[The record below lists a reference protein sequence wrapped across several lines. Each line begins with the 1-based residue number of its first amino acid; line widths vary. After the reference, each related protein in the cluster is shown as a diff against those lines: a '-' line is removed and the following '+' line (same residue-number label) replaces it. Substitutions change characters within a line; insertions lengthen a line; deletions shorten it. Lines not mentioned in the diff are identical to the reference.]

1 MSFKDFTELPVWQK
15 ASNLSIQ
22 MYHITKG
29 FPDDEKDAM
38 TKDLRHAAT
47 NTTNHLAE
55 GYGTYDR
62 PDKTRYYKL
71 SRANAYRIINIIM
84 TASKLSFI
92 NDVHYNELMEGYQ
105 RVVEELDSLIKSLEN
120 KNRPPQQQQQRPP
133 YRKRY
138 DYNNE

>member
-15 ASNLSIQ
+15 ASDLLEQI
-22 MYHITKG
+22 YHITKG
-29 FPDDEKDAM
+29 FPDEEKDGMA
-38 TKDLRHAAT
+38 KDLRYAAN

-84 TASKLSFI
+84 MANKLSFL
-92 NDVHYNELMEGYQ
+92 NEMHYNDLMEGYQ

-120 KNRPPQQQQQRPP
+120 KNKPQQQRYNPR
-133 YRKRY
+133 RKH
-138 DYNNE
+138 DYNSE

>member
-15 ASNLSIQ
+15 ASDLSLQ
-22 MYHITKG
+22 LYHITKG
-29 FPDDEKDAM
+29 FPDDEKEGM
-38 TKDLRHAAT
+38 SKDLRHAAS

-84 TASKLSFI
+84 IANKLNFL
-92 NDVHYNELMEGYQ
+92 NEVHYNELMEGYQ

-120 KNRPPQQQQQRPP
+120 KNKPQQPQRQNF
-133 YRKRY
+133 RKRY